1 MLINRPKA
9 KKDLLYSIIY
19 YRFVVSTNHLKPKIM
34 KLTKKEKRDAR
45 VMLVII
51 TMCLV
56 AESLIEAA
64 IDLI

>member
-1 MLINRPKA
+1 
-9 KKDLLYSIIY
+9 
-19 YRFVVSTNHLKPKIM
+19 M